1 MTHTRVAIKSRGR
14 ILIIDTSE
22 IMAIEAQGNYV
33 LVQRA
38 SGSDMLRMSI
48 STVENELAD
57 YGFLRIHRSVVL
69 NSAWVEEIRPGC
81 GRDWVLRVRGGK
93 QYTVGRSY
101 RRNLRLLAQ
110 SWLGVEG
117 ATITEEMPAIVSGK
131 DVLGRGQAAALRLC
145 SDAGRKRP
153 ELSRSI

>member
-14 ILIIDTSE
+14 ILLIDTSE

-33 LVQRA
+33 LVHRA
-38 SGSDMLRMSI
+38 SGSDLLRMSI
-48 STVENELAD
+48 SVVENELAD

-117 ATITEEMPAIVSGK
+117 ATITEEMPPVVSGR
-131 DVLGRGQAAALRLC
+131 DVLGRGQAALRLC
-145 SDAGRKRP
+145 SGAPGRGRQN
-153 ELSRSI
+153 